1 MDQMAQPMRCQVIW
15 FPTDVE
21 LERFSTAGCSREDEI
36 FTEERGE
43 FGVMAVDLEKIL
55 RPVDNPVP
63 PFPPKYMM
71 LAGGEEMVIRQ
82 VTRDEIP
89 DILQHVEPL
98 IHVERDYYDV
108 VAARLYSELLAYYR
122 YRVQDEYVLVA
133 QIDGELVA
141 VVNGRL
147 LSKDVGMS
155 YHTVALRRGLRV
167 GAHAF
172 ATKMEYHIDIIGQ
185 KEVLIVAESPIGFR
199 RWMIEYELE
208 KRFHIAHEL
217 GGVPSW
223 ALTKELFNRA
233 RETLVVGRRPV
244 PQHLLEK
251 AQAAIL
257 PPTDPPKAPADL
269 LAATRS
275 LYDSTGTALM
285 SQRWKQEGKA

>member
-1 MDQMAQPMRCQVIW
+1 MSV
-15 FPTDVE
+15 DV
-21 LERFSTAGCSREDEI
+21 
-36 FTEERGE
+36 
-43 FGVMAVDLEKIL
+43 EKIL
-55 RPVDNPVP
+55 RPVDNLIP

-71 LAGGEEMVIRQ
+71 LAGGEEMVVRQ
-82 VTRDEIP
+82 VGRDEIP
-89 DILQHVEPL
+89 DILCHVEPL
-98 IHVERDYYDV
+98 LHVERDYYDI
-108 VAARLYSELLAYYR
+108 VAARLYGELLAYYR
-122 YRVQDEYVLVA
+122 HRVQDEYVLVA
-133 QIDGELVA
+133 QIDGELAA

-147 LSKDVGMS
+147 LSKEVGMS

-172 ATKMEYHIDIIGQ
+172 AAKMEYHMDIMGQ

-199 RWMIEYELE
+199 RWMIEYDLE
-208 KRFHIAHEL
+208 KRFHIPHEL

-223 ALTKELFNRA
+223 ALTKALFDRA

-244 PQHLLEK
+244 PKHLLEK

-257 PPTDPPKAPADL
+257 PPTDPPKPPADL

-285 SQRWKQEGKA
+285 AQRWKQEGRL